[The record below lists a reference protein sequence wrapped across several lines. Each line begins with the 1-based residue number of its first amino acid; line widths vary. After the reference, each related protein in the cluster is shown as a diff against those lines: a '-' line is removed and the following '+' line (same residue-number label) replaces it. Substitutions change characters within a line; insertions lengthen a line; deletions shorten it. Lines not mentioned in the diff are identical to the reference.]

1 LVSPPRLAVMAGRG
15 FGGKNP
21 NMTLAQISE
30 LFAEGKTNTDIGR
43 MMVEEGTE
51 GSAEMARKGVGFLRG
66 ILENGNSAEAMM
78 LTKMVQDGSGRTLS
92 STYARRSLQDE
103 TIPEHLEVERL
114 TTAPG
119 GGQWRK
125 YKSTIDSAA
134 ILKAELLKEIKP
146 LNIEYTTPDPAGD
159 LALEIMLTDHHFG
172 KIPFSYKE
180 EDWTLANAKR
190 EYLDAVAYHISQA
203 PKEVSTLILPIGNDL
218 LHINS
223 NTGTTKKGTAM
234 EYSANYHRLYS
245 FVRDVVAG
253 SVVSLSERF
262 NIKIVVVPGNH
273 DEDACY
279 RLGDYLMGLFDGSQR
294 VTVDNSGHDRKYVE
308 WGNTLLMFTHGE
320 KVNIQKLHDSFSSD
334 VPSLNGRCKYRYA
347 HIGHLHKNMKSETW
361 RKNIKDEYLGTEVE
375 ICPSLSPTDNWH
387 FDNMYVGNQR
397 RTKAFLYSLD
407 RGKVSEW
414 YYSI

>member
-1 LVSPPRLAVMAGRG
+1 
-15 FGGKNP
+15 
-21 NMTLAQISE
+21 MTLGKISE
-30 LFAEGKTNTDIGR
+30 HFIQGKSNRDIALIMKDSGFHDS
-43 MMVEEGTE
+43 VDSSVKGL
-51 GSAEMARKGVGFLRG
+51 GILRKL
-66 ILENGNSAEAMM
+66 LENGGSPEALM
-78 LTKMVQDGSGRTLS
+78 LTKQVKTGEGKILTE
-92 STYARRSLQDE
+92 TFARRSLQDE
-103 TIPEHLEVERL
+103 TIPDHLVVDRL

-125 YKSTIDSAA
+125 YKSTIDSSA
-134 ILKAELLKEIKP
+134 ILREELLKEVKP
-146 LNIEYTTPDPAGD
+146 LNIQYTTPDPTGD

-190 EYLDAVAYHISQA
+190 EYLDAVEYHISKA

-234 EYSANYHRLYS
+234 EYSTNYHRLYA

-253 SVVSLSERF
+253 SVLSLSERF
-262 NIKIVVVPGNH
+262 KIKVVIVPGNH

-279 RLGDYLMGLFDGSQR
+279 RLGDYLMGLFEGSQR
-294 VTVDNSGHDRKYVE
+294 VTVDNTGHDRKYVE

-334 VPSLNGRCKYRYA
+334 VPERNGRCKYRYA

-387 FDNMYVGNQR
+387 DDNMYVGNQR
-397 RTKAFLYSLD
+397 RTKAFLYSET
-407 RGKVSEW
+407 RGKVAEW

>member
-1 LVSPPRLAVMAGRG
+1 
-15 FGGKNP
+15 
-21 NMTLAQISE
+21 MTLGKITEHIISGKSNRAIAQ
-30 LFAEGKTNTDIGR
+30 
-43 MMVEEGTE
+43 MMKDS
-51 GSAEMARKGVGFLRG
+51 GSHESLDSSVKFLGVLKKV
-66 ILENGNSAEAMM
+66 LEDGNSSEALLLAGENRNAKGEVISQRFRRME
-78 LTKMVQDGSGRTLS
+78 SERTPV
-92 STYARRSLQDE
+92 
-103 TIPEHLEVERL
+103 PEHLEIDGMTRARSGEEWV
-114 TTAPG
+114 
-119 GGQWRK
+119 K
-125 YKSTIDSAA
+125 YKSKIDSGA
-134 ILKAELLKEIKP
+134 ILKEELLKSVQP
-146 LNIEYTTPDPAGD
+146 LNVQYTTPDPTGD

-190 EYLDAVAYHISQA
+190 EYLDAVEYHISKA

-234 EYSANYHRLYS
+234 EYSTNYHRLYA

-253 SVVSLSERF
+253 SVLSLSERF
-262 NIKIVVVPGNH
+262 KIKVVIVPGNH

-279 RLGDYLMGLFDGSQR
+279 RLGDYLEGLFEGSQR
-294 VTVDNSGHDRKYVE
+294 VTVDNTGHDRKYVE

-334 VPSLNGRCKYRYA
+334 VPERNGRCKYRYA

-387 FDNMYVGNQR
+387 DDNMYVGNQR
-397 RTKAFLYSLD
+397 RTKAFLYSET
-407 RGKVSEW
+407 RGKVAEW

>member
-1 LVSPPRLAVMAGRG
+1 MSNLNIGE
-15 FGGKNP
+15 
-21 NMTLAQISE
+21 ISE
-30 LFAEGKTNTDIGR
+30 LIIQGQSNSQIALK
-43 MMVEEGTE
+43 MVANGQEKNVDTA
-51 GSAEMARKGVGFLRG
+51 SKGLGVLRRL
-66 ILENGNSAEAMM
+66 LENGNSNEAMM
-78 LTKMVQDGSGRTLS
+78 LVKQVQTGEGKVLTE
-92 STYARRSLQDE
+92 TYARRSVQDE
-103 TIPEHLEVERL
+103 AIPEHLKIDRL

-125 YKSTIDSAA
+125 YKSTIDSGA
-134 ILKAELLKEIKP
+134 ILKEELLKNVQP
-146 LNIEYTTPDPAGD
+146 LNIVYTTPEPTGD

-172 KIPFSYKE
+172 KIPFSYKD

-190 EYLDAVAYHISQA
+190 EYLDAVEYHISQA
-203 PKEVSTLILPIGNDL
+203 PENVSTLILPIGNDL

-223 NTGTTKKGTAM
+223 NTGSTKKGTPM

-245 FVRDVVAG
+245 FVREVVAG
-253 SVVSLSERF
+253 SVLSLSERF
-262 NIKIVVVPGNH
+262 KIKVVIVPGNH

-279 RLGDYLMGLFDGSQR
+279 RLGDYLEGIFYGSDR
-294 VTVDNSGHDRKYVE
+294 VKVDNTGHDRKYIE

-320 KVNIQKLHDSFSSD
+320 KVNIQKLHDSFSTD
-334 VPSLNGRCKYRYA
+334 VPNKNGRAKYRYA

-387 FDNMYVGNQR
+387 HDNLYVGNQR
-397 RTKAFLYSLD
+397 RTKAFLYSYT

>member
-1 LVSPPRLAVMAGRG
+1 
-15 FGGKNP
+15 
-21 NMTLAQISE
+21 MTLGKISE
-30 LFAEGKTNTDIGR
+30 HFVSGKTNIDIALI
-43 MMVEEGTE
+43 MKD
-51 GSAEMARKGVGFLRG
+51 SGFHDSVDSSVKALG
-66 ILENGNSAEAMM
+66 ILRKLLEGGGSPEALM
-78 LTKMVQDGSGRTLS
+78 LTKQIKTGDGKVLTE
-92 STYARRSLQDE
+92 TYARRSLQDE
-103 TIPEHLEVERL
+103 AIPENLELDRL

-125 YKSTIDSAA
+125 YKSMIDSSV
-134 ILKAELLKEIKP
+134 ILREELLKEVKP
-146 LNIEYTTPDPAGD
+146 LNFNYTTPEPTGD

-190 EYLDAVAYHISQA
+190 EYLDAVEYHISKA

-234 EYSANYHRLYS
+234 EYSTNYHRLYA

-253 SVVSLSERF
+253 SVLSLSERF
-262 NIKIVVVPGNH
+262 NIKVVIVPGNH

-334 VPSLNGRCKYRYA
+334 VPSKNGRCKYRYA

-387 FDNMYVGNQR
+387 DDNMYVGNQR
-397 RTKAFLYSLD
+397 RTKAFLYSET